1 LGEVLIESGVL
12 SNSSR
17 AKGSV
22 FAIVI
27 SEKGG
32 AEKREAFDQPEIS
45 IGRVQGN
52 DLMLPKGNVSKR
64 HARLVYR
71 DGRFIVTDMNSTNGT
86 YVNRRRI
93 NQATIVRQGDRI
105 YIGDFVIRIEAQD
118 DSSGLSPSRQSVAPI
133 PLREQMMTSPDTL
146 SRSKIPAAAPAP
158 PAPYPPVPPA
168 PRLPSSQ
175 TQGDLP
181 SSAAPPSSSSTPS
194 RVEASVVERLPSS
207 REDSIDTETTAYRS
221 AVGAL
226 VERVL
231 GRVEPRL
238 LERDIPEAV
247 VGRIDRAI
255 DEQLVELRHDDV
267 VGASIV
273 EDRLKRDVRAE
284 LLALGAIGPLLED
297 ESVNEICI
305 SGASAISAMRAGRR
319 TVVEPPLSSEASVRR
334 ILGRL
339 LRLSGAT
346 DSAEEGLLSRKLPN
360 GFQLTCVTGP
370 RAPTGTIIRLE
381 RPQRVDA
388 TLDDLVRAGAV
399 SRAVATFL
407 RHCMAVR
414 TNILVVG
421 PRDARPQAV
430 AGALISASPDGQ
442 VVAIQAAD
450 LIVSSSI
457 NVSHIDVGGAKDE
470 LASLVD
476 FAGRIPDARLVV
488 DDFTGATAAAVLD
501 AVAGGAD
508 GLVAVVN
515 AASLR
520 RGLARLP
527 ADLSI
532 ARPGLSVEAARE
544 WILGTFDLVIDVAR
558 LRDGR
563 QRVVR
568 VSEPAG
574 SDGGEIVLRDIF
586 TFVVERMATGGSVE
600 GTFQAT
606 GTSPRVVGDMAAR
619 GIHVDSGVFSRPP
632 SR

>member
-1 LGEVLIESGVL
+1 M
-12 SNSSR
+12 
-17 AKGSV
+17 

-64 HARLVYR
+64 HARLVFR

-133 PLREQMMTSPDTL
+133 PLREPMMTSPDTL
-146 SRSKIPAAAPAP
+146 SRSKIPAP

-168 PRLPSSQ
+168 PRLPSAQS
-175 TQGDLP
+175 QGDLP
-181 SSAAPPSSSSTPS
+181 SSAAPPSSSSTPA

-238 LERDIPEAV
+238 LEREIPEAV
-247 VGRIDRAI
+247 VARVDRAI
-255 DEQLVELRHDDV
+255 DEQLVELRRDDV
-267 VGASIV
+267 IGASIID
-273 EDRLKRDVRAE
+273 DRLKRDVRAE
-284 LLALGAIGPLLED
+284 LLGLGAIAPLVED
-297 ESVNEICI
+297 ESVGEICI

-319 TVVEPPLSSEASVRR
+319 AVVEPPLSSEASVRR

-339 LRLSGAT
+339 LRLSGVA
-346 DSAEEGLLSRKLPN
+346 DGAEEGLISRKLPN

-442 VVAIQAAD
+442 VVALQASD

-457 NVSHIDVGGAKDE
+457 NVSHIDVAGAKDD
-470 LASLVD
+470 LAALVD
-476 FAGRIPDARLVV
+476 FAGRIP
-488 DDFTGATAAAVLD
+488 
-501 AVAGGAD
+501 
-508 GLVAVVN
+508 
-515 AASLR
+515 
-520 RGLARLP
+520 
-527 ADLSI
+527 
-532 ARPGLSVEAARE
+532 
-544 WILGTFDLVIDVAR
+544 
-558 LRDGR
+558 
-563 QRVVR
+563 
-568 VSEPAG
+568 
-574 SDGGEIVLRDIF
+574 
-586 TFVVERMATGGSVE
+586 
-600 GTFQAT
+600 
-606 GTSPRVVGDMAAR
+606 
-619 GIHVDSGVFSRPP
+619 
-632 SR
+632 

>member
-1 LGEVLIESGVL
+1 
-12 SNSSR
+12 
-17 AKGSV
+17 V

-105 YIGDFVIRIEAQD
+105 YIGDFVIRIE
-118 DSSGLSPSRQSVAPI
+118 DSVAMVPSRQSVAPI
-133 PLREQMMTSPDTL
+133 PLREPMMTSPDTL
-146 SRSKIPAAAPAP
+146 SRSKIPQPAPAP
-158 PAPYPPVPPA
+158 IAPYPPVPPA
-168 PRLPSSQ
+168 PRLP
-175 TQGDLP
+175 TPARAELP
-181 SSAAPPSSSSTPS
+181 SSAAPPSSSSAPLRS
-194 RVEASVVERLPSS
+194 EASVVERLPSS

-221 AVGAL
+221 AVVAL

-231 GRVEPRL
+231 SRVEPRL
-238 LERDIPEAV
+238 LEREIPEPV
-247 VGRIDRAI
+247 VARVDRAI
-255 DEQLVELRHDDV
+255 EAELAELRREDV
-267 VGASIV
+267 IGASIV
-273 EDRLKRDVRAE
+273 DDRLKRDVRAE
-284 LLALGAIGPLLED
+284 LLGLGAVGPLVED
-297 ESVNEICI
+297 ESVSEISI
-305 SGASAISAMRAGRR
+305 AGANGIFATRSGRR
-319 TVVEPPLSSEASVRR
+319 SVAEPPLSSEASVRR
-334 ILGRL
+334 ILKRL
-339 LRLSGAT
+339 ASLSG
-346 DSAEEGLLSRKLPN
+346 SLLESEEGLVSRRLPN
-360 GFQLTCVTGP
+360 GFCLTALTGS
-370 RAPTGTIIRLE
+370 RAPTGTLIRLE
-381 RPQRVDA
+381 RAQRVDA

-414 TNILVVG
+414 TNILVIG

-430 AGALISASPDGQ
+430 AGALVSASPDGQ
-442 VVAIQAAD
+442 VVAIQASD

-457 NVSHIDVGGAKDE
+457 NVSHIDVSGAKEE
-470 LASLVD
+470 LSGLID

-488 DDFTGATAAAVLD
+488 DDFTGATAAAALD

-508 GLVAVVN
+508 GLVAVVT

-527 ADLSI
+527 ADVAV
-532 ARPGLSVEAARE
+532 ARPGLSVEQARE
-544 WILGTFDLVIDVAR
+544 WILGTFDLVMDVAR

-568 VSEPAG
+568 IAEPIG
-574 SDGGEIVLRDIF
+574 TEGGEIALRDIF

-606 GTSPRVVGDMAAR
+606 GVAPRVVGDMAAR